1 MGPRNDGYAHNRG
14 QELRGERAPVTRI
27 VSGSARG
34 RRLAVPQGEVT
45 RPTSDRAREALFST
59 LAGLAPVA
67 GSHVL
72 DLYAGSGALGL
83 EALSRGA
90 AHALLV
96 EGNRKVAGTLRANI
110 ESLALAGAVAVIDPV
125 QRLAATDPAGI
136 PGARSPYQIVFADPP
151 YRMPGT
157 ELSEV
162 LADLHRV
169 GWLAPAAVLMI
180 ERSSRDEPWVWP
192 TPLHPIRDRRYGQAL
207 LWYGRAP

>member
-1 MGPRNDGYAHNRG
+1 M
-14 QELRGERAPVTRI
+14 
-27 VSGSARG
+27 
-34 RRLAVPQGEVT
+34 
-45 RPTSDRAREALFST
+45 
-59 LAGLAPVA
+59 A

-110 ESLALAGAVAVIDPV
+110 ESLALAGAVAVIGPV

-136 PGARSPYQIVFADPP
+136 PGAKSPYQIVFADPP

-180 ERSSRDEPWVWP
+180 ERSVRDNPWVWP
-192 TPLHPIRDRRYGQAL
+192 TPLVPIRDRRYGQAL